1 MKIIP
6 IGIDKPKRVPLYRN
20 RAHIDRL
27 KDDIVKEH
35 NKKIRERD
43 PRTLTI

>member
-6 IGIDKPKRVPLYRN
+6 IGIDKPKRVPLHKN
-20 RAHIDRL
+20 RLYIDKL

-43 PRTLTI
+43 PRT